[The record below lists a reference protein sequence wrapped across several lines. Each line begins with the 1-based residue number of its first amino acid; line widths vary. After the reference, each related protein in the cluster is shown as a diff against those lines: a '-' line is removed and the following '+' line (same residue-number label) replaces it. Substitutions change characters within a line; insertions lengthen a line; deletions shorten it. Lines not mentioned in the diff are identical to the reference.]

1 MSETLRRVVLSDVI
15 ADRIQEQILEQQL
28 APGTSLPTEAEL
40 MKQYGVGRSAV
51 REAAKVLVQRGLVEV
66 RPGKGMTVSAPLGDV
81 VTKQLV
87 THLKMSRTSPA
98 QLFEVREIIDT
109 QIARSAAR
117 NRTDEDI
124 AYLREVLREAD
135 EVPDDP
141 DAYMPLD
148 LAFHQGLARATQNPF
163 YSLVVSAIFLLIRD
177 PSLSPLRYSSVREF
191 TQAEHRAIVD
201 AVEQGDEELAVKC
214 SLVHQHRVR
223 ADMEKLFAELRRGSE
238 GDDALVRKDAG
249 GRSRRSPSRPV
260 KRT

>member
-1 MSETLRRVVLSDVI
+1 VSETLKRVVLSDVI
-15 ADRIQEQILEQQL
+15 ADRIQEQILEERL

-40 MKQYGVGRSAV
+40 MAQYGVGRSAV
-51 REAAKVLVQRGLVEV
+51 REAAKVLVERGLVEV

-117 NRTDEDI
+117 NHTDEDI

-141 DAYMPLD
+141 DAYIPLD

-177 PSLSPLRYSSVREF
+177 PSFSPLRYSSVREL

-201 AVEQGDEELAVKC
+201 AIESGDEELAVKN
-214 SLVHQHRVR
+214 SLGHSHRVR
-223 ADMEKLFAELRRGSE
+223 SDMENLFAKMRRSGGEADS
-238 GDDALVRKDAG
+238 VRKGAG
-249 GRSRRSPSRPV
+249 ERSRRSPSRRA